1 MESTAI
7 LSITLTLISWLA
19 FAILAYFFILLARN
33 KAVFVPLSQK
43 TIDVML
49 RMADVGPD
57 DLLFDLGSGDGR
69 VVIAAAK
76 KYGSRAVG
84 IEKSK
89 ILAWFSKKA
98 VKKNGVQD
106 KVRIVNADFFAEDLS
121 EASVVTAYLSRK
133 TNRRLEPKLRKELK
147 EGTRILSADH
157 TLKLPEIAK
166 AKTGHF
172 WTHLY
177 VK

>member
-1 MESTAI
+1 MAVPLALTI
-7 LSITLTLISWLA
+7 LTGLTL
-19 FAILAYFFILLARN
+19 AILAYFFTLLARN
-33 KAVFVPLSQK
+33 QAVFVPLSRK
-43 TIDVML
+43 TINEML
-49 RMADVGPD
+49 RMADPGPGD
-57 DLLFDLGSGDGR
+57 WLFDLGSGDGR

-76 KYGSRAVG
+76 NYGTQAVG
-84 IEKSK
+84 IEKSRL
-89 ILAWFSKKA
+89 LAWLSKRAIKR
-98 VKKNGVQD
+98 NGVQD

-133 TNRRLEPKLRKELK
+133 TNRRLEPKLRRELK
-147 EGTRILSADH
+147 EGTRILSTDH
-157 TLKLPEIAK
+157 TFKLPEIAK